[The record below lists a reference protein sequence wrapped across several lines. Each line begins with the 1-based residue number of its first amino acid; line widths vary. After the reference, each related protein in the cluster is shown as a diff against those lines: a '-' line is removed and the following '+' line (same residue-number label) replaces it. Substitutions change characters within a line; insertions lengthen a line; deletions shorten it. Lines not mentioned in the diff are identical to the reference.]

1 MNLVKKKSDDNFLAT
16 RKYTSCYNIK
26 ILNRLCEKYMLLSL
40 KRKGAILPTLKGTN
54 SYKKMSRY
62 RIKSECANSLLQYK
76 QQKTYLV
83 HIKISVQL
91 KAVTKVMH
99 HGIDV
104 VSD

>member
-1 MNLVKKKSDDNFLAT
+1 LNLVKKRSEDIFLAT

-26 ILNRLCEKYMLLSL
+26 ILHRLCEKYMLLSL
-40 KRKGAILPTLKGTN
+40 KRKGIIMPALKETN
-54 SYKKMSRY
+54 SYKKMSKH

-76 QQKTYLV
+76 QQKKYLV
-83 HIKISVQL
+83 HIKFSVQL

-104 VSD
+104 VSY